1 MATISRRIQDLE
13 TKTTRAAGTV
23 LTVIRKI
30 LRPNTPEGGT
40 WVAKFD
46 AQHSP
51 SKLAGKDFLSEP
63 GESEETFRARIKD
76 MADTN
81 RKKGQPVRF
90 FISSLDAQL

>member
-51 SKLAGKDFLSEP
+51 SKLAGKDFFERTGRVGRDVPRPHQGYGRHAPQEGPACAFLHQ
-63 GESEETFRARIKD
+63 
-76 MADTN
+76 
-81 RKKGQPVRF
+81 QP
-90 FISSLDAQL
+90 